1 MYSKLKDGKRRSYC
15 KGAFS
20 LRA

>member
-1 MYSKLKDGKRRSYC
+1 VYSKLKDGKRRSYC